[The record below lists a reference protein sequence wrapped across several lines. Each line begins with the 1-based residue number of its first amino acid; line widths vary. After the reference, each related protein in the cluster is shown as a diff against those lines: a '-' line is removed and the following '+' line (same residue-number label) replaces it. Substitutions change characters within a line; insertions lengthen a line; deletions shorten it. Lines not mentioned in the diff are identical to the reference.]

1 MIRFNNNNLRKVIQS
16 NFTGNK
22 ARLRYLTSLV
32 TGMITASSVRLNK
45 IALRLN
51 TGAKHESN
59 YRNLQRFFQKF
70 QMDYEQYARFILS
83 TLPKSGKFY
92 LVIDRTNWKF
102 GQKKIN
108 ILMLGVIYRDNAI
121 PLFWEMLDKGGSSDT
136 EERKQILE
144 KAVKVLGKQ
153 RIRALLADREFI
165 GVKWFKYLMDEGIEF
180 HIRMPKQIR
189 RGSSLERGRKSIN
202 SLFRFLPQMNKL
214 DYPKQVNILG
224 YRLLVSGMKS
234 NNGEY
239 CVVVS
244 SRNNIDSLT
253 KYRKRWTIENMFG
266 AFKTR
271 GFNFEDTHLKDL
283 ERIKKL
289 ILVVGI
295 AYFWSIMTGIWLDN
309 INPIKLKNHGRKAC
323 SIFRKG
329 FDYLSFIINNILDY
343 HDEFNRLTKLLSC
356 T

>member
-1 MIRFNNNNLRKVIQS
+1 MHYHYNKLRKVIQS

-22 ARLRYLTSLV
+22 ARIKYLSSLV
-32 TGMITASSVRLNK
+32 TGLITASSVRLNK
-45 IALRLN
+45 ISLRLN

-70 QMDYEQYARFILS
+70 QADYQQYARFILS
-83 TLPKSGKFY
+83 SLPKEEKFY
-92 LVIDRTNWKF
+92 LVIDRTNWLF
-102 GQKKIN
+102 GSRKIN
-108 ILMLGVIYRDNAI
+108 ILMLGIVYKCNAI
-121 PLFWEMLDKGGSSDT
+121 PLFWEMLDKGGCSHT
-136 EERKQILE
+136 RERKQL
-144 KAVKVLGKQ
+144 LGKAIKMLGKE

-165 GVKWFKYLMDEGIEF
+165 GVKWFKFLMDEGVEF
-180 HIRMPKQIR
+180 HIRIPKQIKK
-189 RGSSLERGRKSIN
+189 GGSLESSRKTVYN
-202 SLFRFLPQMNKL
+202 LFRYLPQMHKL

-234 NNGEY
+234 KNGEY

-244 SRNNIDSLT
+244 SKNNINSLSE
-253 KYRKRWTIENMFG
+253 YQKRWTIENMFG

-289 ILVVGI
+289 IFVVSI

-309 INPIKLKNHGRKAC
+309 INPIKLKNHGRKSI

-329 FDYLSFIINNILDY
+329 FDYLSFIINNILTY
-343 HDEFNRLTKLLSC
+343 FNEFMTLTKLLSC